1 MSHQFLILTKA
12 EKFVLQLMQNT
23 PNMPKYYRQTFAYRL
38 DTLCVDLLEKLSEAR
53 YVVQKERQERLSEAD
68 IMIAKIRIILRLS
81 YELKCISLGLLEELS
96 IQLNEIGKMLGAMKG
111 TEKNELKT

>member
-1 MSHQFLILTKA
+1 
-12 EKFVLQLMQNT
+12 
-23 PNMPKYYRQTFAYRL
+23 
-38 DTLCVDLLEKLSEAR
+38 
-53 YVVQKERQERLSEAD
+53 
-68 IMIAKIRIILRLS
+68 MIAKIRIILRLS